1 MEELQKRKLQDIAD
15 DEEESSMSWLH
26 RKDKNLPNL
35 GRKLFED
42 ESSTFEDNFF
52 SREGSSL
59 TTDFQTETNP
69 SSIVNVEEGSENS
82 RSGKSSETE
91 SIRISELDEMDINRG
106 DIKPLPNS
114 LEEIYT
120 LAQEVK
126 KKVDKKTSKK
136 KDKKAGKESMKDV

>member
-1 MEELQKRKLQDIAD
+1 M
-15 DEEESSMSWLH
+15 
-26 RKDKNLPNL
+26 
-35 GRKLFED
+35 
-42 ESSTFEDNFF
+42 
-52 SREGSSL
+52 
-59 TTDFQTETNP
+59 
-69 SSIVNVEEGSENS
+69 EEGSENS